1 MPSSSLAE
9 REGTAVL
16 PGSTHIQPA
25 QPVLFAHHLLAYVEM
40 AERDRGRLHDARHR
54 VDISPLGSGALAG
67 AGYPLD
73 REATAREMGFDGVTA
88 NSLDAVS
95 DRDFVIEVVAAIALG
110 MVHLSRL
117 AEEITWWSN
126 PRLGFVRV
134 ADAFSTGSSMMPNK
148 KNPDPAELVRGRAAR
163 VIGELT
169 GCLTMLKGLP
179 LAYQRDLQ
187 ESVAPL
193 FDAVEVYG
201 TSLDVMTGLI
211 DTLSIDPER
220 MRTAATE
227 GYTTATAVADALVRR
242 GIPFRA
248 AHHIVGSL
256 VAQAEGAGVGLEEIP
271 DGMIGLALGASGDP
285 AAADLAADES
295 IGDTLRAAAS
305 LDGALA
311 SCDVIGGTAPTR
323 VAAAL
328 EAARARL
335 DAHATRRDPR
345 DPVRTRRLTVL
356 DHDLIRRAPK
366 ALLHDHLDGGLR
378 PATVIDLAA
387 EYGYQGLPTTDVD
400 DLTTW
405 FRRGADRKSLEL
417 YLETFAHTFGVMQ
430 WPDAIARVA
439 AECAEDLAADGVVYA
454 EVRMAPELCTEQ
466 GLTLDEAVQAM
477 LEGFRIGT
485 ERAAAAGH
493 QIVMKLLVTAMRQA
507 ARSVEVAEC
516 AVRWRDAG
524 VVGFDVAGPEKGFP
538 PTRYLDAFDYVRR
551 ENFHITIHAGES
563 FGLPSIWEA
572 LQFAG
577 AERLGHGV
585 RIVDDIT
592 PRPDGSIGLGRL
604 AAFVRDRRIPLE
616 MCPTSNVHTGAAPSI
631 REHPI
636 DLLRRLRFRVTLNT
650 DNRLMSG
657 VSLSSEFAAL
667 DEAFAIGLGEMEWLT
682 LNALKSAFAPFD
694 ERLRLIN
701 EVVKPGYAHLRAE
714 QTRVVVS

>member
-1 MPSSSLAE
+1 MRSWGGRFTGETDPRAADFSRSIELDAALAADDIAGSIAHVRGLGRAGLLDDAEVATITEGLLGLAEDAAAGRIEWDPALEDIHMNVEGALADRIGPLAGRLHTGRSRNDQVATDLRLWTRRSIDDLDDALAAFERALVDLAE

-95 DRDFVIEVVAAIALG
+95 DRDFVVEVVAAIALG

-117 AEEITWWSN
+117 AEEVTWWSN
-126 PRLGFVRV
+126 PRVGFVRV

-220 MRTAATE
+220 MRVAATE

-271 DGMIGLALGASGDP
+271 DAMIGLALGASGDP
-285 AAADLAADES
+285 AAADLATDET

-305 LDGALA
+305 LDARWHRAMSSAARHPPA
-311 SCDVIGGTAPTR
+311 SRRPWRPHVRGWTRARPTR
-323 VAAAL
+323 
-328 EAARARL
+328 
-335 DAHATRRDPR
+335 P
-345 DPVRTRRLTVL
+345 
-356 DHDLIRRAPK
+356 
-366 ALLHDHLDGGLR
+366 
-378 PATVIDLAA
+378 
-387 EYGYQGLPTTDVD
+387 
-400 DLTTW
+400 
-405 FRRGADRKSLEL
+405 
-417 YLETFAHTFGVMQ
+417 
-430 WPDAIARVA
+430 
-439 AECAEDLAADGVVYA
+439 
-454 EVRMAPELCTEQ
+454 
-466 GLTLDEAVQAM
+466 
-477 LEGFRIGT
+477 
-485 ERAAAAGH
+485 
-493 QIVMKLLVTAMRQA
+493 
-507 ARSVEVAEC
+507 
-516 AVRWRDAG
+516 
-524 VVGFDVAGPEKGFP
+524 AGPTEPARPGP
-538 PTRYLDAFDYVRR
+538 DP
-551 ENFHITIHAGES
+551 
-563 FGLPSIWEA
+563 EA
-572 LQFAG
+572 EG
-577 AERLGHGV
+577 AR
-585 RIVDDIT
+585 
-592 PRPDGSIGLGRL
+592 PRPHPPR
-604 AAFVRDRRIPLE
+604 
-616 MCPTSNVHTGAAPSI
+616 TQGAPA
-631 REHPI
+631 
-636 DLLRRLRFRVTLNT
+636 
-650 DNRLMSG
+650 
-657 VSLSSEFAAL
+657 
-667 DEAFAIGLGEMEWLT
+667 
-682 LNALKSAFAPFD
+682 
-694 ERLRLIN
+694 
-701 EVVKPGYAHLRAE
+701 
-714 QTRVVVS
+714 